1 MELITIQQLVNSNHN
16 PDSIHTR
23 SNHTMKFLTAA
34 TLFGFAAAAVET
46 VTISNFGYVGV
57 NGYPQIS
64 FQLSVD
70 GVSCAADHFTADSL
84 GNKCDNPEWTFDI
97 FEAQGRKIRLHHT
110 VDGYVRIK
118 CSKFDTKLLT

>member
-1 MELITIQQLVNSNHN
+1 
-16 PDSIHTR
+16 
-23 SNHTMKFLTAA
+23 MKFLAAA

-46 VTISNFGYVGV
+46 VTISNFVYVGV

-70 GVSCAADHFTADSL
+70 GVSCAADHYTVDSL

-97 FEAQGRKIRLHHT
+97 FEAQGRMIRLHHT
-110 VDGYVRIK
+110 VDGVTHTGDFRIRLNGPIPTVLDQIGTATADLDK
-118 CSKFDTKLLT
+118 ITS